1 MRPSL
6 FQMPGAALLSF
17 GLVDGRP
24 IFMDDQND
32 AYFQLGS
39 QEEAG
44 FLEEVGNLGSFA
56 PGNPRCTSALG
67 LEDVQIVRADSP
79 APHGS
84 VLDQL
89 PRLGRP
95 SVRDVLRAGKLTLAA
110 RSEIARRPISRVLS
124 GLTAQRPGVGEA
136 GTARTSL
143 ADKAQKFFAARRLIP
158 LSPNC
163 LSDSLALL
171 RWLGPAAG
179 LRLIFGV
186 KLDPF
191 AAHCW
196 VQLNELLINERP
208 DVVEVFRPVRV
219 IECTPAS
226 R

>member
-1 MRPSL
+1 MTS
-6 FQMPGAALLSF
+6 AALLSF

-24 IFMDDQND
+24 IFMDEQSD
-32 AYFQLGS
+32 AYFQLGR

-44 FLEEVGNLGSFA
+44 FLKEVGKRSPLA
-56 PGNPRCTSALG
+56 PGNPACTSAFG
-67 LEDVQIVRADSP
+67 LADVQIVRADPP
-79 APHGS
+79 APRGS
-84 VLDQL
+84 VVDEL
-89 PRLGRP
+89 PPLGRP

-110 RSEIARRPISRVLS
+110 RSEIARQPISRVLS
-124 GLTAQRPGVGEA
+124 GLTAPRPGSEA
-136 GTARTSL
+136 GDAL
-143 ADKAQKFFAARRLIP
+143 ADEARKFLAARRLIP

-171 RWLGPAAG
+171 RWLGPAPG
-179 LRLIFGV
+179 LRLIFAV

-196 VQLNELLINERP
+196 VQLHELLINERP
-208 DVVEVFRPVRV
+208 DVVEAFRPVRV